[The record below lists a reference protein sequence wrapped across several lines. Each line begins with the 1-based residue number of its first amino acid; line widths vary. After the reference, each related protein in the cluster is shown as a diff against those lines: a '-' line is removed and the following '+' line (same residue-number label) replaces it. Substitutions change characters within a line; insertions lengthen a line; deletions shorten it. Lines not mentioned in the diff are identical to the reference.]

1 MSIMAAELGVH
12 IVLLCLVALH
22 SKNNFNHAVWV
33 FQLQQNDFL
42 SIYTEVYFSH
52 TEFYFSHAEFYFSH
66 TRLYCSLGTE
76 CMCAIQSVCSVTDV
90 VVGA

>member
-12 IVLLCLVALH
+12 IVLLCLVVLH

-42 SIYTEVYFSH
+42 SIHTEFYFSH
-52 TEFYFSHAEFYFSH
+52 TEFYFSHAEFTSP
-66 TRLYCSLGTE
+66 TLDCTAPLGLNA
-76 CMCAIQSVCSVTDV
+76 CVQYRVSAM
-90 VVGA
+90 